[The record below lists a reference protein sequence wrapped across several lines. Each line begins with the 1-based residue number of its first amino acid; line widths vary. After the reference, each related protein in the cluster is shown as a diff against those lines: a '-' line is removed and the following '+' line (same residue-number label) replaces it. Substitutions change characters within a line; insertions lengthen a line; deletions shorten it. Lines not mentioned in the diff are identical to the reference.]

1 MESRRRVDD
10 RCLEVIGIL
19 EGYRDPDAAPFRE
32 PVGGRQQTEDQLH
45 RLPGLDEGQVA
56 LIMGGEGQPEI
67 VIRCP
72 AQFAVRS
79 PESPLGD
86 DFRVND

>member
-10 RCLEVIGIL
+10 RCLEVIGIR
-19 EGYRDPDAAPFRE
+19 EGYCDPDTASFRE

-45 RLPGLDEGQVA
+45 GLPGLDRGQVA
-56 LIMGGEGQPEI
+56 LIMGREGQPQV
-67 VIRCP
+67 VISCP

-79 PESPLGD
+79 PERPFGN
-86 DFRVND
+86 VG